1 MPYAEI
7 ELALNPLG
15 QSLYQVELR
24 ISDPTTD
31 LLRPPAQGQAILNPE
46 TFADL
51 ESKPLEYGKL
61 LATQVFSGPDIQR
74 DWTEALTAFR
84 AKDLEIRLRLRLAS
98 GDITLQT
105 FRWEL
110 LTALDG
116 DTPLSTSKEI
126 HFSRFLSSRDWRNA
140 KLRPRQN
147 LKATIAIAAPTN
159 LKESLNLAPIDIAK
173 ESVPILAALKGIET
187 TLLPH
192 PLTLKSLTEAL
203 QTSPDILYLVCHGMA
218 GMADDINPLLI
229 LANDQ
234 GLAAITAAK
243 ELTAEIARLDPPPR
257 LVVLAS
263 CQSAA
268 PSETTLATLLAA
280 AGIPAVVAMQGNISM
295 ASIQEAMPRF
305 FGELLKDGQIDRALS
320 TARFEVRDRHD
331 AWMPVLLL
339 RLKSGRIWYEPGF
352 SAPNSTADFWGD
364 LCLQIHAGNAL
375 PIIGPDLVVGASS
388 EIALKLATEE
398 GFPLSPAD
406 RNDLAKVAQYLAITK
421 GIDYTRKTIQQAILN
436 QKSANFD
443 PIAKL
448 PLSAFINATA
458 HGKILTTLKAN
469 DKQPLAILSKWRRT
483 PTNPSPVA
491 PQIEASEFSVDRP
504 LVYSI
509 FGDCQVP
516 DHWVLTE
523 DDFFDF
529 TVSASQYKLIPPHVS
544 SLFCTRSLLFL
555 GFSLDSWIFR
565 ALFRMIMMQEGISL
579 QQGKTHIGVQLDPED
594 ARFTDPERARKYL
607 INYFASTRRGSRGE
621 PQIDVYWGSSVDFL
635 NQLTDELAKRPNQT
649 PSQAEPE
656 YADR

>member
-7 ELALNPLG
+7 ELSLNPLV

-24 ISDPTTD
+24 ITDPTTD
-31 LLRPPAQGQAILNPE
+31 ALRPPAQGRATLNPD

-51 ESKPLEYGKL
+51 ESTPLEYGRL
-61 LATQVFSGPDIQR
+61 LATQVFSTPEVQK
-74 DWTEALTAFR
+74 DWAEALAAFR

-98 GDITLQT
+98 GDITLQS

-110 LTALDG
+110 LTDLNG
-116 DTPLSTSKEI
+116 DLPLSTSKEI
-126 HFSRFLSSRDWRNA
+126 HFSRFLSSRDWRNV
-140 KLRPRQN
+140 KLCPRQG

-159 LKESLNLAPIDIAK
+159 LKESLNLAPIDIPK
-173 ESVPILAALKGIET
+173 ESEPILAALKDIET

-203 QTSPDILYLVCHGMA
+203 QTSPGILYLVCHGMVI
-218 GMADDINPLLI
+218 DDKPI
-229 LANDQ
+229 LCLSDDQ
-234 GLAAITAAK
+234 GLATITAAK
-243 ELTAEIARLDPPPR
+243 DLAAEIARLDPPPR

-295 ASIQEAMPRF
+295 ASIQAAMPLF
-305 FGELLKDGQIDRALS
+305 FKELLKDGQIDRALS
-320 TARFEVRDRHD
+320 TARFEVRDNRD

-339 RLKSGRIWYEPGF
+339 RLKSGRIWYEPGL
-352 SAPNSTADFWGD
+352 SASNSPDDFWGD
-364 LCLQIHAGNAL
+364 VCLQIHSGNAL
-375 PIIGPDLVVGASS
+375 PIIGPDMIVGASS
-388 EIALKLATEE
+388 EIAFKLATEE

-406 RNDLAKVAQYLAITK
+406 RTDLAKVAQYLAITK
-421 GIDYTRKTIQQAILN
+421 GIDYTRSTIQQAILN
-436 QKSANFD
+436 QKQANLD
-443 PIAKL
+443 PVAKL
-448 PLSAFINATA
+448 PLTAFINAA
-458 HGKILTTLKAN
+458 PNSSILTALTDNK
-469 DKQPLAILSKWRRT
+469 KEPLAIFSSWRRT

-491 PQIEASEFSVDRP
+491 PQVAASELSVEKP

-509 FGDCQVP
+509 FGDCEEPGQ
-516 DHWVLTE
+516 WVLTE

-594 ARFTDPERARKYL
+594 ARFTDPERARRYL
-607 INYFASTRRGSRGE
+607 IDYFTSSRRGSRGE
-621 PQIDVYWGSSVDFL
+621 PEIRVYWGSSVDFL
-635 NQLTDELAKRPNQT
+635 NQLTEELAKRPKQAPVQT
-649 PSQAEPE
+649 KSK
-656 YADR
+656 YAKR

>member
-1 MPYAEI
+1 VPYAEI
-7 ELALNPLG
+7 ELSLNPLG

-24 ISDPTTD
+24 ITDPTTD
-31 LLRPPAQGQAILNPE
+31 ALRPPAQGRATLNPV

-51 ESKPLEYGKL
+51 ESTPLEYGKL
-61 LATQVFSGPDIQR
+61 LATQVFSTPEVQR
-74 DWTEALTAFR
+74 DWAEALAAFR

-98 GDITLQT
+98 GDITLQS

-110 LTALDG
+110 LTDLNG
-116 DTPLSTSKEI
+116 DLPLSTSKEI
-126 HFSRFLSSRDWRNA
+126 HFSRFLSSRDWRNV
-140 KLRPRQN
+140 KLCPRQS

-159 LKESLNLAPIDIAK
+159 LKESLNLASIDIAK
-173 ESVPILAALKGIET
+173 ESEPILAALKDIET

-203 QTSPDILYLVCHGMA
+203 QTSPDILYLVCHGMVIDDKPILCL
-218 GMADDINPLLI
+218 AD
-229 LANDQ
+229 DQ
-234 GLAAITAAK
+234 GLVTITAAK
-243 ELTAEIARLDPPPR
+243 DLAAEIARLDPPPR

-295 ASIQEAMPRF
+295 ASIQAAMPLF
-305 FGELLKDGQIDRALS
+305 FKELLKDGQIDRALS
-320 TARFEVRDRHD
+320 TARFEVRDNHD

-339 RLKSGRIWYEPGF
+339 RLKSGRIWYDPGF
-352 SAPNSTADFWGD
+352 SAPNSTNDFWGD

-421 GIDYTRKTIQQAILN
+421 GIDYTRNAIQQAILN
-436 QKSANFD
+436 QKTANFD

-458 HGKILTTLKAN
+458 HGKILASLKAQN
-469 DKQPLAILSKWRRT
+469 KKPLAILSKWRRT

-635 NQLTDELAKRPNQT
+635 NQLTDELAKRPNISNTQT
-649 PSQAEPE
+649 ESE